1 MARIQGL
8 VEEECG
14 GYNPLM
20 QLTKAYHTGTQEQ
33 VSFFSLVNGK
43 FFGSE

>member
-8 VEEECG
+8 VEGECG
-14 GYNPLM
+14 GANPLM

-33 VSFFSLVNGK
+33 VSFFIVVT
-43 FFGSE
+43 F